1 MARKRTPEETRRY
14 AENRDRKLAEDPEA
28 RSRHLEKKR
37 QYRNANREEIN
48 RRKRE
53 RYANDAEYRRKCLDD
68 QRRPKVDNSRR
79 EINGETVL
87 TYTVAQVAAMLG
99 VTTQAIRLWI
109 KNRDIPTP
117 LFNGRPKLFT
127 GRQIALMRGL
137 KAAGGKQQPRMR
149 ARKKIYKYWNW
160 T

>member
-1 MARKRTPEETRRY
+1 MTPEDAKRY
-14 AENRDRKLAEDPEA
+14 RENRKRKLAEDPEA
-28 RSRHLEKKR
+28 MAWHLEKKR
-37 QYRNANREEIN
+37 QYRQKNRDAIN

-53 RYANDAEYRRKCLDD
+53 RYAIDPEYRLKVIADNKARKDPV
-68 QRRPKVDNSRR
+68 QDNSCR

-87 TYTVAQVAAMLG
+87 TYTVAQAAAMLG

-109 KNRDIPTP
+109 KNKDVPTP

-127 GRQIALMRGL
+127 GRQIGLMRGL
-137 KAAGGKQQPRMR
+137 RAAGGKQEPRMR
-149 ARKKIYKYWNW
+149 ARKKAYKYWNW